1 MRPSPPDP
9 AATPDRPSNEA
20 IDKEVTVGLLKTA
33 ATVAVASS
41 VHGRIQRRQQNRWAA
56 QDQASAAAMP
66 APPPA
71 QYAAPAHPP
80 QAYAEPAPP
89 PASAAPPQ
97 PAGMNDR
104 LAQLKQLG
112 ELLSAGVLTQAEFEQ
127 QKARILNG

>member
-1 MRPSPPDP
+1 
-9 AATPDRPSNEA
+9 
-20 IDKEVTVGLLKTA
+20 LKTA

-41 VHGRIQRRQQNRWAA
+41 VHGRVQRRQQNRWAA
-56 QDQASAAAMP
+56 QDQATAAAVP

-80 QAYAEPAPP
+80 QAYAEPVPP
-89 PASAAPPQ
+89 PQPPAAPPQ
-97 PAGMNDR
+97 SADMNDR

-112 ELLSAGVLTQAEFEQ
+112 ELLSAGVLTQAEFDQ